1 MILVTLGTQD
11 KEFTRL
17 IKKIDELIEKKI
29 IKEEV
34 IVQAGCT
41 KYRSDNFKV
50 LDLLPQEE
58 FDALVENCSVLI
70 THGGV
75 GSILTGLKKNKT
87 IIAVPRLKKY
97 DEHESDHQIEI
108 VDEFTKR
115 GYIIGIK
122 DVDELEHALKK
133 SRIFKP
139 ATFESNTNNMINIIE
154 EYISLEEKQSNKINI
169 TKPLIILLIP
179 LLLSIILRIVLE
191 LTILNGKGD
200 ELLSLIITWI
210 IITILNYYVSNN
222 KERLFKYLNNNIT
235 SLIIQF
241 ILVFIFIVMLNIKSI
256 ILKIILYIIIYT
268 ISNILNYITNI
279 MFREGNF

>member
-11 KEFTRL
+11 KEFTKI
-17 IKKIDELIEKKI
+17 IKKIDELIDKKL

-58 FDALVENCSVLI
+58 FDALVENCTMLI

-87 IIAVPRLKKY
+87 VIAIPRLKKY
-97 DEHESDHQIEI
+97 NEHESDHQLEI
-108 VDEFTKR
+108 VNEFNKL

-133 SRIFKP
+133 AKIFRP
-139 ATFESNTNNMINIIE
+139 NTFKSNNKNMVKSIND
-154 EYISLEEKQSNKINI
+154 YISLEEKNNKDINI
-169 TKPLIILLIP
+169 LKELSLLLFPLIVNIVIR
-179 LLLSIILRIVLE
+179 LSLE
-191 LTILNGKGD
+191 LTELTNKGD
-200 ELLSLIITWI
+200 ELLSLIISWLLT
-210 IITILNYYVSNN
+210 TV
-222 KERLFKYLNNNIT
+222 LFYLLYHKKVKIFTHINNNII
-235 SLIIQF
+235 SLIMQF
-241 ILVFIFIVMLNIKSI
+241 ILVFILIVLLDVNNI
-256 ILKIILYIIIYT
+256 ILKIILYIFIYI
-268 ISNILNYITNI
+268 ISNISNYTINI
-279 MFREGNF
+279 MFKDGKF